1 MQDSAK
7 RATPYEWR
15 RITILFS
22 LALCALILTAYTLQ
36 PAWIINDED
45 NTYKYYQSNI
55 FGSKILCC
63 LGPDGISIVK
73 VWENTE
79 YLGIMNNQE
88 NQYLLI
94 QKGNL
99 LQAYPPGVLRAE
111 QGALI
116 LGIEKQL
123 DSYCIRDIDLDG
135 TDEILIL
142 SGYRFIIMSFQGKAV
157 QLYDKTYPNLKP
169 WKVQCSD
176 VDGDGRVEIA
186 LGVFK
191 ESEFHPIAAK
201 RPYIYDW
208 DCETLI
214 PKWRGSRLAHPFEDF
229 IFQDVDGNGTD
240 EIVAIEYLEDGRQAV
255 HAYYWKG
262 FGFESLLLSQPFEI
276 IEDIWRGTDKE
287 IGVRYKTS
295 DGLVEIDMVYHEG
308 EWEYEEKNEKQ

>member
-1 MQDSAK
+1 MRDFGNGKKSYG
-7 RATPYEWR
+7 RR
-15 RITILFS
+15 RIIVLIS
-22 LALCALILTAYTLQ
+22 LALSMVILAGLTVES
-36 PAWIINDED
+36 AWIINDKD
-45 NTYKYYQSNI
+45 NIYKYYQSNI
-55 FGSKILCC
+55 LGKQILCC
-63 LGPDGISIVK
+63 LGPEGIHIAK
-73 VWENTE
+73 VREKTE

-88 NQYLLI
+88 NQYLLF
-94 QKGNL
+94 QRGNL
-99 LQAYPPGVLRAE
+99 LQAYPPGVVRTE
-111 QGALI
+111 VGALI
-116 LGIEKQL
+116 LALEKEL

-157 QLYDKTYPNLKP
+157 QLYDRTYPNLKP
-169 WKVQCSD
+169 WNVQCSD
-176 VDGDGRVEIA
+176 VDGDGKVEIA

-208 DCETLI
+208 DGETLI
-214 PKWRGSRLAHPFEDF
+214 PKWRGSRLAHPFEDYT
-229 IFQDVDGNGTD
+229 FQDVDGNGTD